1 MGRCMFSHTLGS
13 DETASISLSS
23 KSAGCDVTNLILSI
37 PSISFIIFN
46 RSASLELPPGSLPY
60 ESTFCPNNVT
70 SLKPFAASPL
80 TSLHMSSGC
89 LLLSRPRVNGTT
101 QNVQNLS
108 QPSTI
113 PTHAFT
119 GCDLLKEN
127 TDESAALFRYLFFL
141 RTVDTLSPDFLPL
154 FSSNPGISAILS
166 VPKTKSTYGAFF
178 TILVP
183 SC

>member
-13 DETASISLSS
+13 DEIASTSLSS

-37 PSISFIIFN
+37 PSVSFIIFN
-46 RSASLELPPGSLPY
+46 RSARFVLPPRSLPY

-80 TSLHMSSGC
+80 TSLHISSGC
-89 LLLSRPRVNGTT
+89 LLLSLPRVKGTT

-113 PTHAFT
+113 PTDAFT
-119 GCDLLKEN
+119 GCDLLNE
-127 TDESAALFRYLFFL
+127 TTAGLAALFRYLFFR

-154 FSSNPGISAILS
+154 FSSSAGISVILS

-178 TILVP
+178 TILIP